1 MRRLVLI
8 GSLLVITTSIRSQQ
22 FGGTPPAQKW
32 KQINT
37 DSARIIFPAG
47 LDSQANRVASIVH
60 YLASQSK
67 PGVGS
72 SSLGSQLKKVNIV
85 LQHQTVVANGYVGLG
100 PYRSEFYLTPA
111 LNNFDQGTVSWGD
124 QLALHEYRHVQQ
136 FNNFNNGLSKAM
148 KVLFGEDGYALAINA
163 AIPDWFYEGD
173 AVYNETIM
181 SKQGRGRLP
190 LFLNAYPSIWQAG
203 KKYSWMKLRNGSLKD
218 YVPDHYRLGYLL
230 VNYGREKYGADFWT
244 KVTKDA
250 SAYKGLI
257 YPFQAAIKAHA
268 GIEYKTFLKEAFEF
282 YQQKTERVSVSRDE
296 YVFPVKKSYIT
307 NYYFPY
313 HAGDDSLIY
322 LKTSYR
328 HRPAFYLKDKTGEHK
343 LKMRDFSI
351 DEQFSYRNG
360 MIVYAAYEN
369 DARWGWRDYSVIK
382 MLDIT
387 TGQQKTLTKKSK
399 YFTPDI
405 SADGSKV
412 AAVQVAADGKSEL
425 HILDASN
432 GQVLQSIRSAEINL
446 FTDPKFIDDKN
457 LVTAV
462 RLRDGTTALAIAEIE
477 TGNTVRLTN
486 PSFNIVGYPC
496 VSNGVVYFTASYG
509 GNDDVFALRLIDK
522 KIYKISN
529 GPLGNYYVNAGN
541 GKVAWSVFTAEGYQL
556 KQINEKDIVWNEI
569 SNAATEQL
577 TEKFPAF
584 QSEKSS
590 ETLPVN
596 LPERNF
602 QVSNYSKASKLLN
615 FHSWRPYYSDPI
627 LTYSLYG
634 QNVLNTLET
643 ELFYSYNQ
651 NEKLSSVGLNA
662 VYAGWFPYLNF
673 GTEMTFNRE
682 TTIGNKIRQWNQLDT
697 RIGLTVP
704 LAKTKG
710 QTFRSFNAGSF
721 YVLRNEFNKDFYK
734 DSLGTTSFSY
744 LLHLF
749 SYTQQVQRAE
759 QHIYP
764 RLAYSVAANHRHA
777 ISFYEGYQFIGT
789 ASVYVPGFLSTH
801 NIIVTGAFQQRDTS
815 LALFSSRFPNARGF
829 NDFYRTNAGSRMLGL
844 SVNYHLPLL
853 YPDWGFGNILYLQ
866 RFRANLFYDFQR
878 LYSNDKKNTLDFRSI
893 GAEFFVDTKWWNQY
907 PLTFGFRFSVLQDRD
922 PLSGNPK
929 GSSIFEFVVPMN
941 IIPR

>member
-1 MRRLVLI
+1 M
-8 GSLLVITTSIRSQQ
+8 GSLLVISSSIKAQQ

-47 LDSQANRVASIVH
+47 LDSQANRIASIVH
-60 YLASQSK
+60 YLASKSM
-67 PGVGS
+67 PGSGS
-72 SSLGSQLKKVNIV
+72 TSLGDQLKKINIV
-85 LQHQTVVANGYVGLG
+85 LQHQTTVANGYVGLG

-173 AVYNETIM
+173 AVYNETVM

-218 YVPDHYRLGYLL
+218 YVPDHYKLGYLL

-244 KVTKDA
+244 QVTKDA
-250 SAYKGLI
+250 SAYKGLL
-257 YPFQAAIKAHA
+257 YPFQVAIKTHA
-268 GIEYKTFLKEAFEF
+268 GIDYKTFREQAFDF
-282 YQQKTERVSVSRDE
+282 YEKKTERVSVSRDE
-296 YVFPVKKSYIT
+296 YVFPVKKNYVT

-313 HAGDDSLIY
+313 NAGEDSLIY

-343 LKMRDFSI
+343 LKVRDVSN

-369 DARWGWRDYSVIK
+369 DARWSWRDYSVIK
-382 MLDIT
+382 MLDIS

-412 AAVQVAADGKSEL
+412 AAVQVSANGKSEL

-432 GQVLQSIRSAEINL
+432 GQVLQSIHSAEINL
-446 FTDPKFIDDKN
+446 FTDPKFIDDNN

-462 RLRDGTTALAIAEIE
+462 RLRDGSTALATAEIG

-486 PSFNIVGYPC
+486 PSFNVVGYPS

-509 GNDDVFALRLIDK
+509 GNDDVFALRLSDK

-529 GPLGNYYVNAGN
+529 GPLGNYFVNAGN

-556 KQINEKDIVWNEI
+556 KQINEKDIVWNEV
-569 SNAATEQL
+569 SSAATEQL
-577 TEKFPAF
+577 TEKFPVF
-584 QSEKSS
+584 QSGKSS
-590 ETLPVN
+590 ELLPAN
-596 LPERNF
+596 LPQRNF
-602 QVSNYSKASKLLN
+602 QVSNYSKGTGLFN

-627 LTYSLYG
+627 FTYSLYG
-634 QNVLNTLET
+634 QNVLNTFET

-651 NEKLSSVGLNA
+651 NERLSSVGLNA
-662 VYAGWFPYLNF
+662 VYGGWFPFLNV
-673 GTEMTFNRE
+673 GTEMTLNRE
-682 TTIGNKIRQWNQLDT
+682 TQIGNKIRQWNQLDT

-704 LAKTKG
+704 LTKTKG

-749 SYTQQVQRAE
+749 SYTQQVQRAV

-764 RLAYSVAANHRHA
+764 RLAYSVSANHRHA
-777 ISFYEGYQFIGT
+777 ISYYEGYQFIGT
-789 ASVYVPGFLSTH
+789 ASVYVPGVLSTH

-878 LYSNDKKNTLDFRSI
+878 LYSNNKKNKLDFRSI
-893 GAEFFVDTKWWNQY
+893 GGEFFVDTKWWNQY
-907 PLTFGFRFSVLQDRD
+907 PLTFGFRISILQDRD
-922 PLSGNPK
+922 PLNGNQK
-929 GSSIFEFVVPMN
+929 GTSIFEFIVPVN